1 MRHIIQTSTCWFYI
15 CTCMYLI
22 LFCTKS
28 PSSCDSFIL
37 HWSISSVSIR
47 DFMSTFKVLN
57 RPKQYVTY
65 NEILNLKLLCFKSLQ
80 CLTYIVCHMSW
91 FTNTGNL
98 KIFILK
104 SILAS
109 RKNYVSDMYPLWTT
123 LKILILLCEINK
135 FNVLIKY
142 AIVCAQPNVT

>member
-1 MRHIIQTSTCWFYI
+1 MRYIIQTSTCWFYI

-65 NEILNLKLLCFKSLQ
+65 NEILNLKLLC
-80 CLTYIVCHMSW
+80 HMSW

-109 RKNYVSDMYPLWTT
+109 RKNYVSDMYLLWTT
-123 LKILILLCEINK
+123 LKILVLLCEINK

-142 AIVCAQPNVT
+142 AIVRAQPNVT